1 MKLPT
6 EAAGDGMQCDAD
18 SDPDTTQLPTTYQE
32 HDLPGS
38 STPDAERAP
47 TDLFAVLSIG
57 DSLPH
62 LDPNNKSYQAMVDG
76 LKVFGQWPEQE
87 QVHFVQLLISK
98 MGHQQLGSIESFLRP
113 MLMRDFITLLP
124 KGTAEQIL
132 MQVDERC
139 LVQCELVCRRWRA
152 VIAYGQL
159 WRKLIERKVRSDDMW
174 RGLVEKRGWLQYL
187 LGARIQN
194 EINVCKRLGLPY
206 DQVKNT
212 EEFVYKLH
220 NFYRNLCPRIKSDI
234 ERVEENWRNG
244 RHAHQ
249 RIECQSENSRGVY
262 CLQYDDE
269 KIVSGLRDNTIK
281 LWNRRDLSLTQVLT
295 GHTGSVL
302 CLQYD
307 SRIII
312 SGSSDST
319 VRVWDIET
327 GECLNTLIHH
337 GEAVLHLRF
346 GNGTMVTCSKDR
358 SITVWNMVSPQEIT
372 VRRVLLGH
380 RAAVNAVDFDNEHIV
395 SGSGDRTIKVWS
407 VDDCQFIRTLSGH
420 RRGIACLQYREGLV
434 VSGSSDFTIRLWEI
448 ASGTCLRTLEGH
460 NELVRCIRFDNK
472 RIISGAYDGKI
483 KIWDMNGALDPRS
496 NLSNLCLATLEQ
508 HQGRVFR
515 LQFDEFQIVSSSH
528 DDSIVIWDF
537 LNAPVGHPGVQ
548 PQPMQQQAAPL
559 PHPHALIPMVAVA
572 QLPAPALAGQLP
584 GAMQQQQDDDDN
596 DADVD

>member
-395 SGSGDRTIKVWS
+395 WS

-515 LQFDEFQIVSSSH
+515 LQFDEFQ
-528 DDSIVIWDF
+528 
-537 LNAPVGHPGVQ
+537 
-548 PQPMQQQAAPL
+548 
-559 PHPHALIPMVAVA
+559 
-572 QLPAPALAGQLP
+572 LPAPALAGQLP
-584 GAMQQQQDDDDN
+584 GAMHQQQDDDDN